1 MFLWYINQLLA
12 LIVGLFS
19 LINTEARETDSLSG
33 NWRRQP
39 VLTSTNKSSQSR
51 NSPAKSDQWEKS
63 KSLWWACLQDFLNGV
78 VF

>member
-1 MFLWYINQLLA
+1 MNQLLA

-19 LINTEARETDSLSG
+19 LINTEAQETDSLSG

-39 VLTSTNKSSQSR
+39 VLTSTNKFSQSR
-51 NSPAKSDQWEKS
+51 KCPAKSDQWEKS
-63 KSLWWACLQDFLNGV
+63 KSLRWACLQDFLNGV